1 MEALPTKLEG
11 VLLLRPKVATDERG
25 NLIKTYHRPT
35 SETLG
40 LEFAREEEFYSVSKR
55 NVIRGMHL
63 QLPPFAYHKCVFCIA
78 GAVLDV
84 VLDLRRQSSTY
95 GMTLVR
101 ELNSTNHEMLLI
113 PVGCAH
119 GFGVLS
125 EQATM
130 LYQTSAVHS
139 PSHDAGVRWDSFGL
153 EWPIHEPIVS
163 ARDRALPSWSDFVS
177 PF

>member
-1 MEALPTKLEG
+1 MEVLPTKIEG
-11 VLLLRPKVATDERG
+11 VLLLRPKVAADERG
-25 NLIKTYHRPT
+25 NLIKSYHRPT
-35 SETLG
+35 FEKLG
-40 LEFAREEEFYSVSKR
+40 LEFARAEEFYSVSKR

-101 ELNSTNHEMLLI
+101 ELNSNNHEMLMI
-113 PVGCAH
+113 PFGCAH
-119 GFGVLS
+119 GFAVLS
-125 EQATM
+125 DEATM
-130 LYQTSAVHS
+130 LYQTDTIHS
-139 PSHDAGVRWDSFGL
+139 PSHDGGVRWDSFGL
-153 EWPIHEPIVS
+153 VWPVAEPIVS
-163 ARDRALPSWSDFVS
+163 ERDRALPAFSDFVT